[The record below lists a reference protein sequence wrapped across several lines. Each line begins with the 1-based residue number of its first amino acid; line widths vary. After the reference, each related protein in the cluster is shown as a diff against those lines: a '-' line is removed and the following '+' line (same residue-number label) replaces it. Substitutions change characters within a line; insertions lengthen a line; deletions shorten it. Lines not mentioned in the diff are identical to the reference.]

1 MSKAAAKVR
10 TARKARRISP
20 TLPILDG
27 EERLAALR
35 QIRGM
40 WKRRKPDPIGELAK
54 IRREWDR
61 KLP

>member
-1 MSKAAAKVR
+1 MSKVAVHNARTIAKKVSR
-10 TARKARRISP
+10 

-27 EERLAALR
+27 ETRLTALR

-40 WKRRKPDPIGELAK
+40 WKNRTPDPIKEFSK

-61 KLP
+61 KLS